1 MKWDQFPTEI
11 MCLANDEKRLRGMSL
26 DDLPN
31 GISLLAV
38 AAFRLSRQL
47 KSEVTRVVSQDKDV
61 NLVSWRVLVGLSL
74 VSSANQIEL
83 VEFTKTEQAQLS
95 RVLGQMSQ
103 RGLITSRPDVEDRRS
118 RVFSITTKGAAKYHR
133 LSPHVADLSK
143 ALDDVLNPDEKM
155 QFLSMC
161 ERISQASIDTKTN
174 QTSPDNGSQSTV
186 QMEEIF

>member
-133 LSPHVADLSK
+133 LSPHVTSSK
-143 ALDDVLNPDEKM
+143 A
-155 QFLSMC
+155 F
-161 ERISQASIDTKTN
+161 ERSATCGEISQTFAARRRSFKCFRRRAK
-174 QTSPDNGSQSTV
+174 PR
-186 QMEEIF
+186 